1 MKYMQDMGTPL
12 KKNLS
17 KAILV
22 IKIGMLKM
30 KVLKVQIQ
38 N

>member
-1 MKYMQDMGTPL
+1 MKYMQDMGMHL

-17 KAILV
+17 KATSV

-30 KVLKVQIQ
+30 KALKV
-38 N
+38 